1 MPNALRLRIRQ
12 FFEQIRTHILFIPG
26 VLVLSAIA
34 LSFILVEI
42 DRRLDRE
49 MIRAIPWIFFA
60 GAAGARDVLTTVASA
75 MTQLAGITFS
85 VTIVALAL
93 RSQQFGPRLLRNF
106 TRNRANQ
113 IVLGAFVAT
122 FVYALL
128 VLRTV
133 RDLDGSQI
141 DEPTFIPYLSV
152 TVAIVFGLIS
162 LALFIVFIDRIV
174 SSIQINT
181 IIDEAAR
188 ETLGSIHRL
197 FPQSIGIERE
207 DGDEDRLEPPE
218 NAALILAY
226 QTGYIQAVDAKR
238 LMKDAANADLIVY
251 MLAPIGEFVV
261 RDRPVAAVA
270 PQDHLTEKLS
280 DEISHTFAIGRNRSI
295 TEDPEFGVRQIV
307 DIAVKALSPSMNDP
321 TTAVTAVDYLG
332 SLVIEFARRDI
343 PHPLRRDDEGKL
355 RVVAMGPSFR
365 TFTDLAFNQIREHT
379 GGDVHVTLAL
389 LKSITRIGQIV
400 QSDARRDL
408 LAEHVTQIARNADA
422 NIVDPLDRERVN
434 RALHSAAQTLERAH
448 PGIPYT
454 VEMERG

>member
-12 FFEQIRTHILFIPG
+12 FLEQIRTHILFIPG
-26 VLVLSAIA
+26 VLVLSAIV
-34 LSFILVEI
+34 LSIILVEI

-49 MIRAIPWIFFA
+49 MIRTIPWIFFA

-113 IVLGAFVAT
+113 VVLGTFVAT

-128 VLRTV
+128 ILRTV

-141 DEPTFIPYLSV
+141 DDPTFIPYLSV
-152 TVAIVFGLIS
+152 TVAIVFALIS

-181 IIDEAAR
+181 IIDESAQ
-188 ETLGSIHRL
+188 ETRGSIDRL
-197 FPQSIGIERE
+197 FPEPVGMERE
-207 DGDEDRLEPPE
+207 NGDEDRLEPPE
-218 NAALILAY
+218 NAALILAH
-226 QTGYIQAVDAKR
+226 QTGYIQAVDAER
-238 LMKDAANADLIVY
+238 LMKDATEADLIVY

-261 RDRPVAAVA
+261 RDRPIAAVV
-270 PQDHLTEKLS
+270 PQSHMTETLS
-280 DEISHTFAIGRNRSI
+280 DEISHVFAIGRNRSI
-295 TEDPEFGVRQIV
+295 TEDPEFGIRQIV

-321 TTAVTAVDYLG
+321 TTAVTVIDYLG

-343 PHPLRRDDEGKL
+343 PDPLRRDQEGNL

-365 TFTDLAFNQIREHT
+365 SFTDLAFNQIREHT
-379 GGDVHVTLAL
+379 SGDVSVTVAL
-389 LKSITRIGQIV
+389 LKAITRIGQVV

-408 LAEHVTQIARNADA
+408 LAEHLNKIARNAA
-422 NIVDPLDRERVN
+422 TNIVEPLDREQVN
-434 RALHSAAQTLERAH
+434 QALRAAAQTLERAH
-448 PGIPYT
+448 PGIPHT
-454 VEMERG
+454 ADDGR